1 MTVQL
6 EFYRARAAEAQALA
20 ASATLQ
26 NIRDRW
32 LLAVASWTDLA
43 DRAERS
49 EKLHQKL
56 IGEKAIE
63 RAAATSRN

>member
-1 MTVQL
+1 MSAQL
-6 EFYRARAAEAQALA
+6 EFYRERAAEAQAGA

-43 DRAERS
+43 ERAERS

-56 IGEKAIE
+56 IAEKATE
-63 RAAATSRN
+63 RAAAAARN